1 MILDQLADYS
11 RQRVNEALKT
21 KPFQEI
27 KKEAKNLPKGDFR
40 FEKAL
45 RQEGLSIIAEVKKAS
60 PSKGVIDESFDYM
73 TIARDYEVAGVDA
86 MSCLTEPKWFLGSNQ
101 IFEEIR
107 AAVDLPMLRKDFTVD
122 PYQIYESKVMGAD
135 AVLIIVSLLDG
146 DGEMLKEYL
155 SIGEQLGISSLV
167 ETHDSQEIEL
177 AIACGARMIGV
188 NNRNL
193 KDFTV
198 NFENAKN
205 LRQEVPNDVLFVA
218 ESGVKSTEDVAAI
231 VEMGADAALIG
242 EALMRSE
249 NKKQTLAEYRRAGE
263 QANEN

>member
-11 RQRVNEALKT
+11 AQRVNEALKL
-21 KPFQEI
+21 KSFQEI
-27 KKEAKNLPKGDFR
+27 KKEAENLPKGNFS
-40 FEKAL
+40 FEKAM
-45 RQEGLSIIAEVKKAS
+45 RREGLSIIAEVKKAS
-60 PSKGVIDESFDYM
+60 PSKGVIDKNFDYM
-73 TIARDYEVAGVDA
+73 AIARDYEAAGVDA

-135 AVLIIVSLLDG
+135 AVLIIVSLLNG
-146 DGEMLKEYL
+146 DKELLKEYL
-155 SIGEQLGISSLV
+155 SISDQLGISSLV
-167 ETHDSQEIEL
+167 ETHDSREIEL
-177 AIACGARMIGV
+177 AIACGARIIGV

-205 LRQEVPNDVLFVA
+205 LRQQVPADVLFVA
-218 ESGVKSTEDVAAI
+218 ESGVTSTEDVAAI

-242 EALMRSE
+242 EALMRSKD
-249 NKKQTLAEYRRAGE
+249 KKQTLAEFRQAGE
-263 QANEN
+263 RLNEN